1 MQEKIGKFHF
11 NCILLNYFL
20 HLLSR
25 FIIKVVT
32 LSCEKRAEALKRT
45 AAQGLTGILIKLL
58 LKTENAYALQWR
70 AAPCEG

>member
-1 MQEKIGKFHF
+1 MHF
-11 NCILLNYFL
+11 VELFL
-20 HLLSR
+20 AFSISFL
-25 FIIKVVT
+25 IKVVT
-32 LSCEKRAEALKRT
+32 LSCEKGAEALKRT